1 MVVKLRNL
9 DMFKLCLPIVQQ
21 LINLSRMA
29 ELVLKNLTKKFGDKT
44 VLSDFNLSV
53 NSGEFVVLVGPS
65 GSGKSTILRLISGL
79 EKASSGEIW
88 IEGKLVNE
96 VPPKD
101 RDVAMVFQN
110 YALYPHMTIFGNI
123 AFPLKL
129 RKISKTEIEDR
140 VEEVAALLGLKELL
154 RRKPATLSG
163 GQRQRVALGR
173 AIIRRPKIFLF
184 DEPLSNLDAQLRTSL
199 RGELLRLQRQLKT
212 TSVYVTHDQLEALT
226 LGDKVVVLK
235 DGISQQEG
243 SPNQLY
249 HRPANR
255 FVAEFIGS
263 PGMNFIAGEISDQGE
278 FISSDLR
285 FSTAG
290 SPGKAHTG
298 KAVILGI
305 RPEDLQV
312 SQNQQPEGTS
322 ATLEY
327 VEPAGGESYL
337 YFNLGKTRMVAKHV
351 GEGGFKPGLLI
362 GVKFK
367 PDRLHWFDQET
378 GKRIE

>member
-1 MVVKLRNL
+1 
-9 DMFKLCLPIVQQ
+9 
-21 LINLSRMA
+21 MA
-29 ELVLKNLTKKFGDKT
+29 ELILKNLTKKFGDKT

-79 EKASSGEIW
+79 EKESSGEIW

-96 VPPKD
+96 VLPKD
-101 RDVAMVFQN
+101 RDLAMVFQN
-110 YALYPHMTIFGNI
+110 YALYPHMTIFDNI

-129 RKISKTEIEDR
+129 RKVAKTEIKKR
-140 VEEVAALLGLKELL
+140 VTEVAALLGLEELL
-154 RRKPATLSG
+154 KRKPATLSG

-173 AIIRRPKIFLF
+173 AIIRQPKIFLF

-226 LGDKVVVLK
+226 LGDRVVVLK

-243 SPNQLY
+243 SPHQLY

-278 FISSDLR
+278 FVSSDLKI
-285 FSTAG
+285 STAG

-305 RPEDLQV
+305 RPEDIEV
-312 SQNQQPEGTS
+312 SQNQKEGTVT

-327 VEPAGGESYL
+327 VEPTGGESYL
-337 YFNLGKTRMVAKHV
+337 YFSLGKTRMVAKYV
-351 GEGGFKPGLLI
+351 GEGGFKPGLPI
-362 GVKFK
+362 GVNFK
-367 PDRLHWFDQET
+367 PDRLHWFDQES
-378 GKRIE
+378 GKRLE

>member
-1 MVVKLRNL
+1 
-9 DMFKLCLPIVQQ
+9 
-21 LINLSRMA
+21 MA

-79 EKASSGEIW
+79 EKESSGEIW
-88 IEGKLVNE
+88 IEGKLVNDI
-96 VPPKD
+96 PPKD
-101 RDVAMVFQN
+101 RDLAMVFQN
-110 YALYPHMTIFGNI
+110 YALYPHMTIFENI

-129 RKISKTEIEDR
+129 RKVAKTEIKKR
-140 VEEVAALLGLKELL
+140 VTEAAALLGLEEFLK
-154 RRKPATLSG
+154 RKPATLSG

-173 AIIRRPKIFLF
+173 AIIRQPKIFLF

-226 LGDKVVVLK
+226 LGDKVVVLR

-243 SPNQLY
+243 RPDELY

-278 FISSDLR
+278 FISSDLMISR
-285 FSTAG
+285 AG

-312 SQNQQPEGTS
+312 IQNQKPDRKSTR
-322 ATLEY
+322 LEY
-327 VEPAGGESYL
+327 IEPAGGESYL
-337 YFNLGKTRMVAKHV
+337 YFSLGKTRMVAKHV
-351 GEGGFKPGLLI
+351 GGGGFKPGLPI
-362 GVKFK
+362 GVNFK
-367 PDRLHWFDQET
+367 PDRLHWFA
-378 GKRIE
+378 